1 MPYAIVVL
9 GIGVFCLNT
18 TEIMVAGLLPS
29 LSSEFDVSVSTVGYL
44 ISVYAM
50 GMVVGGPVL
59 TVALLRVPRKKALLW
74 LLATFVAGQ
83 VLGAAAQDFWVLVAA
98 RVITALAASAFFGIA
113 VAVCAQLVDK
123 DQRGRALSVLFG
135 GLMVAQV
142 VGLPAA
148 TLIDQHFG
156 WRASFWA
163 VGALA
168 GLNALAV
175 WRRVPTTPMPERLR
189 LRGEI
194 SAFRNARLWGVYG
207 TNALVIGAIMAANSY
222 FSPIFTEISGF
233 GSGAVPWLFAVF
245 GAGTI
250 VGNVVTGRLA
260 DRYMLPLLVY
270 GFAVVTLV
278 LVVFALV
285 AHHRVLTV
293 VAVAVLGLTGLPLSP
308 VMGARVIRVSN
319 DGPLVNTVNASAI
332 NVGVVVGPW
341 AGGVAISLGLGLLSP
356 LWIGA
361 AMAATGL
368 LAMAP
373 AALAARRDRR
383 DRRARRGGPVPPT
396 GPEGADAEDAGAAAA
411 RTEGTRGAA
420 AEDHRASS
428 QGDGARMQP

>member
-1 MPYAIVVL
+1 
-9 GIGVFCLNT
+9 
-18 TEIMVAGLLPS
+18 
-29 LSSEFDVSVSTVGYL
+29 
-44 ISVYAM
+44 
-50 GMVVGGPVL
+50 
-59 TVALLRVPRKKALLW
+59 
-74 LLATFVAGQ
+74 
-83 VLGAAAQDFWVLVAA
+83 
-98 RVITALAASAFFGIA
+98 
-113 VAVCAQLVDK
+113 
-123 DQRGRALSVLFG
+123 
-135 GLMVAQV
+135 
-142 VGLPAA
+142 
-148 TLIDQHFG
+148 
-156 WRASFWA
+156 
-163 VGALA
+163 
-168 GLNALAV
+168 
-175 WRRVPTTPMPERLR
+175 
-189 LRGEI
+189 
-194 SAFRNARLWGVYG
+194 
-207 TNALVIGAIMAANSY
+207 
-222 FSPIFTEISGF
+222 SPIFTEISGF

-373 AALAARRDRR
+373 AALAARRARRARRDRRDRR

>member
-175 WRRVPTTPMPERLR
+175 WRRVPTTPMPERMR

-207 TNALVIGAIMAANSY
+207 TNALVI
-222 FSPIFTEISGF
+222 
-233 GSGAVPWLFAVF
+233 
-245 GAGTI
+245 
-250 VGNVVTGRLA
+250 
-260 DRYMLPLLVY
+260 
-270 GFAVVTLV
+270 
-278 LVVFALV
+278 
-285 AHHRVLTV
+285 
-293 VAVAVLGLTGLPLSP
+293 
-308 VMGARVIRVSN
+308 
-319 DGPLVNTVNASAI
+319 
-332 NVGVVVGPW
+332 
-341 AGGVAISLGLGLLSP
+341 
-356 LWIGA
+356 
-361 AMAATGL
+361 
-368 LAMAP
+368 
-373 AALAARRDRR
+373 
-383 DRRARRGGPVPPT
+383 
-396 GPEGADAEDAGAAAA
+396 
-411 RTEGTRGAA
+411 
-420 AEDHRASS
+420 
-428 QGDGARMQP
+428 